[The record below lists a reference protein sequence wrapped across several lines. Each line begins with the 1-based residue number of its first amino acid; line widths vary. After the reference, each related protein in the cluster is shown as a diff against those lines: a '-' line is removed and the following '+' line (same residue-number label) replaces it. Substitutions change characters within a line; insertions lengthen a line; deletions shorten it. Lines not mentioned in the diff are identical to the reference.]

1 MKHNQWKNMTAEGDC
16 IALEKKDKMWRTEMK
31 RDRKRKGGLKERER

>member
-16 IALEKKDKMWRTEMK
+16 IALEKKDKMWRTDEK
-31 RDRKRKGGLKERER
+31 RQETKRRV